1 MFSQASYGGQVTHT
15 ESPREKLLAFVDN
28 MSVQREDAFQA
39 SDVDSFP
46 YMPPNH
52 PVAPVNLAFK
62 CLILSHS

>member
-15 ESPREKLLAFVDN
+15 ESPREKLLVFVNN

-46 YMPPNH
+46 
-52 PVAPVNLAFK
+52 
-62 CLILSHS
+62 

>member
-46 YMPPNH
+46 YMPPKS
-52 PVAPVNLAFK
+52 PRCP
-62 CLILSHS
+62 C